1 MSSNDSTLVTS
12 KDPSVMDTNILT
24 RLITSDSSS
33 SSFSDKT
40 KNASTSPAVN
50 VTAAVATTVNNDPA
64 LSQFVRRR
72 FQNIILIW
80 LDSNIDETK
89 EYFKNALRR
98 LRRVVASVTIFTD
111 SQECLNFISEIK
123 QEKIFMIVSGSLGQY
138 IVPAIN
144 AWPQLDSIY
153 IFCREPALHKQWSKM
168 ILKVKGIYDSIRQ
181 ICEALQIDRETC
193 DRSMIPITFCG
204 IDPSFIYVQLLK
216 EALLQ
221 IEDDDTKSL
230 KEFIEYCRLRDDIS
244 KREINKIERKY
255 QSHTPTSWYIS
266 SYFMYSMLNRSV
278 QLMDVEVIGKMN
290 FFFRHLYKEIE
301 LLHREQQQQQQQL
314 STKTPPARFR
324 VFRGQGL
331 SLENFEK
338 MKKTEGGLLSVNNFL
353 SASRN
358 SKTSFHNYAYPATRH
373 PDLVGILFVITI
385 DPKICATSSIHFAD
399 VKPVGQNE
407 VGEEI
412 LFSTHTIFRIDRI
425 KRIHD
430 EHTDRLWQVNLTPIG
445 DGNHDMNTLTLRL
458 RQELTWK
465 MGWSRVSEI
474 LMRMGEPLKAE
485 HLCKIELDKAS
496 SSQERADCNNQL
508 GKLYAETGKY
518 SRALSSYKQALQ
530 ISMEILPTNH
540 FHLADAYSA
549 IGMIYFQMGEHSKA
563 LSSLKRSIDI
573 QNRALITDDIK
584 LVDSYD
590 NIGMVYF
597 QMGNYSKA
605 LSSFQRSLEIQK
617 IGLPPNHLVLAS
629 SYTRIGNVYAK
640 MNEHS
645 EALSSFKKVLEIQK
659 IGLPSKHPDFAET
672 YKNIGAMY
680 KNMGMLSKAVRSQ
693 ERALQIKSKI
703 LSSNHQGLIVS

>member
-1 MSSNDSTLVTS
+1 
-12 KDPSVMDTNILT
+12 MDTNILT
-24 RLITSDSSS
+24 RVPTSDSSS
-33 SSFSDKT
+33 SSSSDQP
-40 KNASTSPAVN
+40 KNVSTSSAVN
-50 VTAAVATTVNNDPA
+50 VTEAVTTTVNNDPV
-64 LSQFVRRR
+64 LSQPARRG
-72 FQNIILIW
+72 FQNSILIW

-89 EYFKNALRR
+89 EYFKNALKR
-98 LRRVVASVTIFTD
+98 LRHVVPSATIFTD

-123 QEKIFMIVSGSLGQY
+123 QKKIFMIISGSLGQY

-153 IFCREPALHKQWSKM
+153 VFCREPAFHKQWSKM
-168 ILKVKGIYDSIRQ
+168 ILKVKGIYNSMKQ
-181 ICEALQIDRETC
+181 ICEALQIDRDICE
-193 DRSMIPITFCG
+193 RSMIPITFCG

-221 IEDDDTKSL
+221 IENDDTKSM
-230 KEFIEYCRLRDDIS
+230 KEFAEYCRLRDDIS
-244 KREINKIERKY
+244 KSEIDKIERKY
-255 QSHTPTSWYIS
+255 QSHKSTYWYIS
-266 SYFMYSMLNRSV
+266 SCFMYSMLNRSF
-278 QLMDVEVIGKMN
+278 QLMDVEVIVKMN
-290 FFFRHLYKEIE
+290 FFIQHLHKEIE
-301 LLHREQQQQQQQL
+301 RLHREQQQQQL
-314 STKTPPARFR
+314 STKTPPTCFR

-358 SKTSFHNYAYPATRH
+358 LNASLHNYAYPATRH
-373 PDLVGILFVITI
+373 PDLIGILLVITI

-399 VKPVGQNE
+399 VKTVDQNE
-407 VGEEI
+407 GRREEEEI

-430 EHTDRLWQVNLTPIG
+430 DHTDRLWQVNLTPIG

-465 MGWSRVSEI
+465 IGWSRVSEI

-496 SSQERADCNNQL
+496 SDQERADYNNQL

-518 SRALSSYKQALQ
+518 SRALSSYKRALHS
-530 ISMEILPTNH
+530 SMKILPTNH
-540 FHLADAYSA
+540 SDLADAYRA
-549 IGMIYFQMGEHSKA
+549 IGMVYFQMGEHSKA
-563 LSSLKRSIDI
+563 LSSLTQSIDI
-573 QNRALITDDIK
+573 QKLALITDDIK

-617 IGLPPNHLVLAS
+617 LGLPVNHLVLAS
-629 SYTRIGNVYAK
+629 SYTRIGNAHAK
-640 MNEHS
+640 MNEYS
-645 EALSSFKKVLEIQK
+645 EALSSFKKALEIQK
-659 IGLPSKHPDFAET
+659 VGLPSKHPDFAET

-680 KNMGMLSKAVRSQ
+680 KHMGMFSKAVRSQ
-693 ERALQIKSKI
+693 ERALQIKNKEV
-703 LSSNHQGLIVS
+703 SSNHQGLIIS